1 MKRSM
6 VSRDM
11 MIGSALLAGFFLGRG
26 STICNICVIVFV
38 LFIFMREQSAP
49 QPCLECGDV
58 KYVPFIERK
67 REEKETEPLKEAEE
81 CARIQTPTG
90 GIEGYLAATALTQT
104 PAEIANRV
112 DVTTAPS
119 TLAQNRTEFYNSLVG
134 AEALQEPQNPG
145 LYTLEALS

>member
-1 MKRSM
+1 MCDRFCTFHFYEGAKRS
-6 VSRDM
+6 
-11 MIGSALLAGFFLGRG
+11 SALSGVWR
-26 STICNICVIVFV
+26 C
-38 LFIFMREQSAP
+38 Q
-49 QPCLECGDV
+49 
-58 KYVPFIERK
+58 YVPFIERK